1 LLRIGQ
7 KEYFVSSVCATKKT
21 EGCVREKL
29 MLVDSVLNSHK
40 KIEIPAGP
48 QEGECKYCMQE

>member
-1 LLRIGQ
+1 M
-7 KEYFVSSVCATKKT
+7 
-21 EGCVREKL
+21 REKL